1 MSTPATRRRVA
12 GEIQA
17 EFECSQRRCC
27 RALGFARSSVLYRS
41 RRQEQPGLVERLK
54 ALAAERPRFGYRRLH
69 RMLGR
74 EGFAVNHKRV
84 HRLYR
89 AEGLALRRKQR
100 KRIASVPRLV
110 RVAPTRPNERW
121 SMDFVSD
128 ATVNGRRFR
137 VFNVVDEFTREA
149 LATVVAT
156 SISGA
161 RVAREL
167 DLLATHRGKP
177 ATIVSDNGPEFIS
190 KAMDAWA
197 YAAGVKLHFIRP
209 GKPVENAYVESCN
222 GRFRDECL
230 NMHWFTSVH
239 DAARIIEAWK
249 DDYNHQRPH
258 SSLDGLTPAEFAD
271 KVKAGLTLSAA

>member
-1 MSTPATRRRVA
+1 
-12 GEIQA
+12 
-17 EFECSQRRCC
+17 
-27 RALGFARSSVLYRS
+27 
-41 RRQEQPGLVERLK
+41 
-54 ALAAERPRFGYRRLH
+54 
-69 RMLGR
+69 
-74 EGFAVNHKRV
+74 
-84 HRLYR
+84 
-89 AEGLALRRKQR
+89 
-100 KRIASVPRLV
+100 
-110 RVAPTRPNERW
+110 
-121 SMDFVSD
+121 MDFVSD

-177 ATIVSDNGPEFIS
+177 ATIVSDNRPEFIS

-197 YAAGVKLHFIRP
+197 CGAGVKLHFIRP
-209 GKPVENAYVESCN
+209 GKPVENAYVESFN
-222 GRFRDECL
+222 GHFRDECL

-258 SSLDGLTPAEFAD
+258 SSLDGVTPADFAD
-271 KVKAGLTLSAA
+271 KVTAGLTLSVA

>member
-1 MSTPATRRRVA
+1 MTTPAAKRHVA
-12 GEIQA
+12 GEVHVA
-17 EFECSQRRCC
+17 FETSLRRCC

-41 RRQEQPGLVERLK
+41 RRIEQPKLVERLK

-69 RMLGR
+69 LMLGR
-74 EGFAVNHKRV
+74 EGFVVNHKRV

-89 AEGLALRRKQR
+89 VEGLALRRKRR
-100 KRIASVPRLV
+100 KRLTSAPRLV

-137 VFNVVDEFTREA
+137 VLNVVDEFTREA
-149 LATVVAT
+149 LVTVVAT

-167 DLLATHRGKP
+167 DMLASIRGKP
-177 ATIVSDNGPEFIS
+177 ETIVSDNGPEFIS

-197 YAAGVKLHFIRP
+197 YSVGVKLHFIRP
-209 GKPVENAYVESCN
+209 GKPIENAYVESFN
-222 GRFRDECL
+222 GHFRDECL
-230 NMHWFTSVH
+230 
-239 DAARIIEAWK
+239 
-249 DDYNHQRPH
+249 
-258 SSLDGLTPAEFAD
+258 
-271 KVKAGLTLSAA
+271 

>member
-1 MSTPATRRRVA
+1 MGTPATRRRVA
-12 GEIQA
+12 GEVQA

-41 RRQEQPGLVERLK
+41 RRQEEPELVERLK
-54 ALAAERPRFGYRRLH
+54 ALAADRPRFGYRRLH
-69 RMLGR
+69 RLLGR
-74 EGFAVNHKRV
+74 EGFVVNHKRV

-89 AEGLALRRKQR
+89 AEGLALRRKRR
-100 KRIASVPRLV
+100 KRIASAPRLE
-110 RVAPTRPNERW
+110 RISPTRPNERW

-128 ATVNGRRFR
+128 ATVHGRRFR

-177 ATIVSDNGPEFIS
+177 TTIVSDNGPEFIS

-197 YAAGVKLHFIRP
+197 YSAGVKLHFIRP
-209 GKPVENAYVESCN
+209 GKPVENAYVESFN

-230 NMHWFTSVH
+230 NMHWFTSIQ

-249 DDYNHQRPH
+249 NDYNHQRPH
-258 SSLDGLTPAEFAD
+258 SSLNGLTPIEFAD
-271 KVKAGLTLSAA
+271 KVNAGLTLSVA

>member
-1 MSTPATRRRVA
+1 
-12 GEIQA
+12 
-17 EFECSQRRCC
+17 
-27 RALGFARSSVLYRS
+27 
-41 RRQEQPGLVERLK
+41 
-54 ALAAERPRFGYRRLH
+54 
-69 RMLGR
+69 MLGR

-100 KRIASVPRLV
+100 KRIASAPRLV

-128 ATVNGRRFR
+128 ATVSGRRFR

-190 KAMDAWA
+190 KAMDACA
-197 YAAGVKLHFIRP
+197 YGAGVKLHFIRP
-209 GKPVENAYVESCN
+209 GRPVENAYVESFN
-222 GRFRDECL
+222 GHFRDECL

-249 DDYNHQRPH
+249 DDYNHHRPH
-258 SSLDGLTPAEFAD
+258 SSLYGLTPVEFAD
-271 KVKAGLTLSAA
+271 KVNAGLTLSVA